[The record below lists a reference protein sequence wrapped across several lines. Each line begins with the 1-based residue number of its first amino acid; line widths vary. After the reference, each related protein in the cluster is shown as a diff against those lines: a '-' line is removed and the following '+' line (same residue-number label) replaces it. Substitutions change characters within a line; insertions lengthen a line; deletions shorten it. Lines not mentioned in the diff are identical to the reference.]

1 MLLLLT
7 GITASADVLGE
18 QNGGW
23 STYMGAF
30 TYFHN
35 VQFNSDSVGKQNE
48 YYVEY
53 TPNEDAVPIVVNGAS
68 IWGTRNIKQAEQ
80 YMQENGLRPLAGIN
94 ADYFSSR
101 QVFRWVIQ

>member
-1 MLLLLT
+1 MRKKILFFAMTLLLLT

-53 TPNEDAVPIVVNGAS
+53 TPNEELTCGESAFVTEHMGNE
-68 IWGTRNIKQAEQ
+68 K
-80 YMQENGLRPLAGIN
+80 Y
-94 ADYFSSR
+94 
-101 QVFRWVIQ
+101 

>member
-1 MLLLLT
+1 
-7 GITASADVLGE
+7 
-18 QNGGW
+18 
-23 STYMGAF
+23 MGAF

-94 ADYFSSR
+94 ADYFHSR

>member
-1 MLLLLT
+1 MEECFVRKKILFFAMTLLLLT

-53 TPNEDAVPIVVNGAS
+53 TPNEARRTDCCERCEHMGNE
-68 IWGTRNIKQAEQ
+68 K
-80 YMQENGLRPLAGIN
+80 Y
-94 ADYFSSR
+94 
-101 QVFRWVIQ
+101 

>member
-1 MLLLLT
+1 MFCEEEKFYFFAMTLLLLT
-7 GITASADVLGE
+7 GITASADVFGVSK
-18 QNGGW
+18 NGGW

-53 TPNEDAVPIVVNGAS
+53 TP
-68 IWGTRNIKQAEQ
+68 K
-80 YMQENGLRPLAGIN
+80 
-94 ADYFSSR
+94 
-101 QVFRWVIQ
+101 